1 MAHLPICFFEVN
13 DLPPGR
19 ACSQDRDRLARPGRG
34 LVMRLP
40 KGGENR
46 RFGAASW
53 PHLPFFAVNRL
64 ALTMTESNIRDM
76 FDSMAS
82 V

>member
-19 ACSQDRDRLARPGRG
+19 GCSQGRDRLTHLGRG

-40 KGGENR
+40 KGGENGH
-46 RFGAASW
+46 FGAAAW
-53 PHLPFFAVNRL
+53 PHLPKFTVNCL

-82 V
+82 F